1 MESDIPQRDDELVQK
16 CLSGSEEAWGT
27 LIDKYKNLIFSIP
40 VKYGFRTD
48 EADEIFQDVCLALL
62 IGLPQL
68 RKRQALAAWLIQT
81 TSHRCFHW
89 KRQRQRHVATEFDEL
104 FSSRETEKMPE
115 NILREAEREQML
127 REALSELRPRCHDL
141 IRMRFFQEPP
151 VRLHRSAFLIFKLWT
166 RPGMGSRARGIDHQ
180 HVSFRYLRG
189 GLRNFLQRSICFRR
203 RRTSPGHS
211 PQLRRIAGRA
221 SGIECPKVKTGT
233 R

>member
-1 MESDIPQRDDELVQK
+1 VGIILHSSSRMESDIPQRDDELVQK

-151 VRLHRSAFLIFKLWT
+151 VPYEEVARKLNVATGSIGFLRERCLGALRKLLEKKGFW
-166 RPGMGSRARGIDHQ
+166 
-180 HVSFRYLRG
+180 
-189 GLRNFLQRSICFRR
+189 
-203 RRTSPGHS
+203 
-211 PQLRRIAGRA
+211 
-221 SGIECPKVKTGT
+221 
-233 R
+233 

>member
-151 VRLHRSAFLIFKLWT
+151 VPYEEVARKLNVATGSIGFLRELVWERCGSFSRKKDFGEREERNKRCSTETCHAAF
-166 RPGMGSRARGIDHQ
+166 H
-180 HVSFRYLRG
+180 
-189 GLRNFLQRSICFRR
+189 
-203 RRTSPGHS
+203 SPGRGEPKALRQSSS
-211 PQLRRIAGRA
+211 P
-221 SGIECPKVKTGT
+221 SSSSSHC
-233 R
+233 